1 MDESLTDRLINT
13 DLSAMNR
20 SEKLAHLDAVEQHMR
35 DLLRTQLTLL
45 EENPQ
50 LVALRPELRAR
61 LDRLR
66 GLNFDADSGS

>member
-13 DLSAMNR
+13 DVSAMNR

-35 DLLRTQLTLL
+35 DLLRSQLTLL

-50 LVALRPELRAR
+50 IIALRPELGAE

-66 GLNFDADSGS
+66 GLNLDADRDS